1 MYILKYTWVGS
12 KRIRNDLQSRC
23 VWAVD
28 VSFQD
33 VEQSVELSSSQKKR
47 KNLKNIFQA
56 RLVKFAKS
64 EKPWAKLRIFVPS
77 RFSSSVESPPV
88 SYTWAGCSLYSHSL
102 LFMTLNH
109 QNYYSLKMEMF
120 DQNTCS
126 ASTSFQNEN
135 IGHKSPRLSW
145 F

>member
-1 MYILKYTWVGS
+1 MYVLKYTWVGS

-64 EKPWAKLRIFVPS
+64 EKP
-77 RFSSSVESPPV
+77 
-88 SYTWAGCSLYSHSL
+88 
-102 LFMTLNH
+102 
-109 QNYYSLKMEMF
+109 
-120 DQNTCS
+120 
-126 ASTSFQNEN
+126 
-135 IGHKSPRLSW
+135 
-145 F
+145 